1 MLHFSAIGEALR
13 WLRKE
18 RGLKQAEVAESA
30 GITSPML
37 SAYETGKQRPSLA
50 TIDKILEAL
59 DSDVWELT
67 KALLALGDDGA
78 AGSEAGGNPSDAIAR
93 ANLET
98 LFTLETEVRGFVGE
112 TPEDASAAERS
123 ILFRTSMTLLWLL
136 RHLKN

>member
-18 RGLKQAEVAESA
+18 RDLKQAKVAESA

-50 TIDKILEAL
+50 TIDKILKALEA
-59 DSDVWELT
+59 DAWDLT
-67 KALLALGDDGA
+67 KALLSFEEENPGVTKSNKAAAEALT
-78 AGSEAGGNPSDAIAR
+78 R

-98 LFTLETEVRGFVGE
+98 IAELEIQLRKLVEESAGDATATEK
-112 TPEDASAAERS
+112 S
-123 ILFRTSMTLLWLL
+123 ILFRASFTLLWLL
-136 RHLKN
+136 RHFKS